1 MGRHTRPDLLAERAM
16 TTTAATAERRIAEAG
31 TPMFRQYWQIK
42 AQYPDPDTILFFH
55 VGDFYE
61 MFFDDAKVAAP
72 ILDITLTTRN
82 ANDPNPIPLCG
93 IPIHAADAYVA
104 KLLAVGK
111 KVALC
116 EQVEDPK
123 QAKGVVRRDVVRV
136 ITPGAVLDA
145 AGLNAREQ
153 NYLVAVATGPARY
166 GLAAIDVSTGEFR
179 ATEFASWDAVREE
192 IERLS
197 PRELLLPQTL
207 EWKPAA
213 SAPAVTALE
222 ATAFDPAQLPSLAG
236 RDTVAALGQAAA
248 AAIWHYLHYTK
259 VAGTA
264 PLAHVTTLH
273 AYQPRDYMVLD
284 ESTRRNL
291 ELLQTL
297 HDGQRDGALLP
308 LLDRTSTA
316 MGARR
321 LRHWLLYPL
330 RHIGAIT
337 ARLDAVQHLM
347 ADCTH
352 QEVLLATLANVAD
365 LERIAGRI
373 ATGHAAPRDLVAL
386 RDSLNNLPAIIRAL
400 PEAPALL
407 ATIRQQLDPCADIA
421 ERIATTIVEHPP
433 LSATEGGVIRD
444 GVDAELDRLRAL
456 QHEGKGFIARLEA
469 EERAR
474 TGIGSLKV
482 RFNRVFG
489 YYIEITHTHRDRVP
503 ADYMRKQTLTN
514 AERYVTPALK
524 EYEEQVVTAEARSH
538 ALEYEHFTRLREA
551 LVAEL
556 PRVQQSAKQ
565 VADLD
570 ALLALARVALAGD
583 YCRPTI
589 VEAPVIDIEAGR
601 HPVVERLLRD
611 ERFVPN
617 DCRLGGVAK
626 PESNTPHAAPLLIIT
641 GPNMAGKSTVM
652 RQVGLITLLAHMGSF
667 VPATRAVI
675 GLTDRI
681 FTRVGASDNVARGQ
695 STFMV
700 EMAEAATILREAT
713 AQSLIL
719 IDELGR
725 GTSTYD
731 GISIAWAVAE
741 YLHDHVHA
749 RTLFATHYHEL
760 ARLADT
766 KPGIANVAMAV
777 KEWNDRIIFLRKLVP
792 GAADRSY
799 GIEVARLAGLPATV
813 TARARELLAE
823 LEHDPWRTAA
833 APATA
838 QLGLFPAT
846 EAGTTRQRRV
856 VADQVPAARPWR
868 AEGTTDPRHEAVLH
882 QLRTLDPH
890 TLTPL
895 EALRILAELV
905 AQSAVG

>member
-1 MGRHTRPDLLAERAM
+1 MEM
-16 TTTAATAERRIAEAG
+16 G

-61 MFFDDAKVAAP
+61 MFFDDAKTAAP
-72 ILDITLTTRN
+72 LLEITLTTRN
-82 ANDPNPIPLCG
+82 PNDASPIPLCG
-93 IPIHAADAYVA
+93 IPIHAADGYVA
-104 KLLAVGK
+104 KLLAAGK

-145 AGLNAREQ
+145 EGLNAREH
-153 NYLVAVATGPARY
+153 NYLAALVVDHARY
-166 GLAAIDVSTGEFR
+166 GLAVIDISTGEFR
-179 ATEFASWDAVREE
+179 ATEFGSLAAAREE
-192 IERLS
+192 IDRIG
-197 PRELLLPQTL
+197 PRELLVPSELPWSPTTRAMTCT
-207 EWKPAA
+207 P
-213 SAPAVTALE
+213 LE
-222 ATAFDPAQLPSLAG
+222 AAAFDRTTLPLLAG
-236 RDTVAALGQAAA
+236 CDAVGALGQSAA

-259 VAGTA
+259 VAGAKPIT
-264 PLAHVTTLH
+264 HITTLQP
-273 AYQPRDYMVLD
+273 YQAHDYLVLD
-284 ESTRRNL
+284 ETTRRNL

-297 HDGQRDGALLP
+297 HDGQRAGSLLW

-330 RHIGAIT
+330 RSVTAID
-337 ARLDAVQHLM
+337 ARLDAVQQLM
-347 ADCTH
+347 ADVTR
-352 QEVLLATLANVAD
+352 QEILLATLAGVAD

-373 ATGHAAPRDLVAL
+373 ATGHASPRDIIAL
-386 RDSLNNLPAIIRAL
+386 RDSLRHLPTIIRTL
-400 PEAPALL
+400 PESPPLL
-407 ATIRQQLDPCADIA
+407 ASFSHAIDPCADA
-421 ERIATTIVEHPP
+421 ADRIAATLVDQPP
-433 LSATEGGVIRD
+433 LSAGDGGVIRD

-456 QHEGKGFIARLEA
+456 QYEGKGFIARLEA
-469 EERAR
+469 SERAR

-489 YYIEITHTHRDRVP
+489 YYLEITHTHRDRVP
-503 ADYMRKQTLTN
+503 ADYIRKQTLTN
-514 AERYVTPALK
+514 AERYITPALK

-538 ALEYEHFTRLREA
+538 ALEYEHFTRLREELA
-551 LVAEL
+551 HAL
-556 PRVQQSAKQ
+556 PRIQQSARQ

-570 ALLALARVALAGD
+570 ALLALARVAQEGD
-583 YCRPTI
+583 YCRPTL
-589 VEAPVIDIEAGR
+589 VEAPMIAIEAGR
-601 HPVVERLLRD
+601 HPVVERMLRD

-617 DCRLGGVAK
+617 DCCVGMSAPQGEPRGIHPPLPLGRGMGEGETS
-626 PESNTPHAAPLLIIT
+626 PNTPLLIIT
-641 GPNMAGKSTVM
+641 GPNMAGKSTIM
-652 RQVGLITLLAHMGSF
+652 RQVGLITLLAHLGSF
-667 VPATRAVI
+667 VPAKRAVI

-713 AQSLIL
+713 AHSLIL

-766 KPGIANVAMAV
+766 KPGVANFTMAV
-777 KEWNDRIIFLRKLVP
+777 KEWNDRIIFLRTLVP

-799 GIEVARLAGLPATV
+799 GIEVARLAGLPPSV
-813 TARARELLAE
+813 TTRARELLAE
-823 LEHDPWRTAA
+823 LEQDPWRTAS
-833 APATA
+833 APPAA
-838 QLGLFPAT
+838 QLGLFPS
-846 EAGTTRQRRV
+846 
-856 VADQVPAARPWR
+856 P
-868 AEGTTDPRHEAVLH
+868 DPRHEAVCER
-882 QLRTLDPH
+882 LRILDPQ

-895 EALRILAELV
+895 AALTLLAELV
-905 AQSAVG
+905 EQVRDTTAI